1 MGDQIDCSSDSK
13 IYLGDD
19 FEELPEKVLDCSEW
33 FTEVSVLD
41 DGE

>member
-1 MGDQIDCSSDSK
+1 MGDQIDRSLDSES
-13 IYLGDD
+13 YLGDA
-19 FEELPEKVLDCSEW
+19 FEELPEKVLVCSEW